1 MRWLQLLVAILV
13 WSVLALPCVFA
24 FSNAHVCSLLSP
36 VGGGALTQE
45 EMDQQIANCNRP
57 DYPAIAV
64 FSVGYVVLAGVAIG
78 MIRDARRPGD
88 ATGRVSR
95 DV

>member
-1 MRWLQLLVAILV
+1 MKWLPLLVAVLV
-13 WSVLALPCVFA
+13 WSVLAWAFVIA
-24 FSNAHVCSLLSP
+24 FSDSHVCGLRMP

-64 FSVGYVVLAGVAIG
+64 FSVGYLVLAGVAIG
-78 MIRDARRPGD
+78 MIRDARRPGE
-88 ATGRVSR
+88 ATGRASR

>member
-13 WSVLALPCVFA
+13 WSVLAWAFVFA
-24 FSNAHVCSLLSP
+24 FSNTHVCGFLSP
-36 VGGGALTQE
+36 VGGRALTQE
-45 EMDQQIANCNRP
+45 EMDQQIANCDRP

-78 MIRDARRPGD
+78 TIRDARRAG
-88 ATGRVSR
+88 
-95 DV
+95 